1 MTPITIHWFRRD
13 LRIHDNTALSLAHS
27 EGNVLGLF
35 IFDRNILDEL
45 EDRNDARV
53 TFIHDAL
60 TRLEHDIRT
69 EGGSLLVRFGD
80 PLEVWKQLVDEFDIK
95 AVFTNEDYEP
105 YAGRRDASVGS
116 FLQLK
121 GIVFT
126 AVKDH
131 VILAKDDVLKD
142 DGTPYT
148 VYTPYSKKWKSVL
161 KESDL
166 NERKYVAKWSAD
178 SFGGRERECG
188 SGRGSER
195 GSGSG
200 SERESGSESGSGSGS
215 ERGSVL
221 LLEEIGFRRSSI
233 RVNVPSIPEQIIRHY
248 HETRDYPGVNGVS
261 HMSVHLRF
269 GTISIRELFRKSRN
283 WSEKYINELI
293 WREFYQMILWHF
305 PHVVTRSFKPA
316 YDAVQW
322 QNNEQWYEAWCAG
335 QTGFPI
341 VDAGMRELNATGYM
355 HNRTRMITAS
365 FLCKDLLIDW
375 RWGEAYFARKLLD
388 FDLASNNGGWQWA
401 AGTGCD
407 AAPYFRIFNPHE
419 QARKFDPDG
428 VYIRKWIPE
437 FDSLSYAQPIVDHK
451 VQREKALD
459 MYKVGL
465 ENEKM

>member
-116 FLQLK
+116 FLQSK

-178 SFGGRERECG
+178 SFGGR
-188 SGRGSER
+188 
-195 GSGSG
+195 
-200 SERESGSESGSGSGS
+200 
-215 ERGSVL
+215 
-221 LLEEIGFRRSSI
+221 
-233 RVNVPSIPEQIIRHY
+233 RH
-248 HETRDYPGVNGVS
+248 
-261 HMSVHLRF
+261 
-269 GTISIRELFRKSRN
+269 
-283 WSEKYINELI
+283 
-293 WREFYQMILWHF
+293 
-305 PHVVTRSFKPA
+305 
-316 YDAVQW
+316 
-322 QNNEQWYEAWCAG
+322 
-335 QTGFPI
+335 
-341 VDAGMRELNATGYM
+341 
-355 HNRTRMITAS
+355 
-365 FLCKDLLIDW
+365 
-375 RWGEAYFARKLLD
+375 GE
-388 FDLASNNGGWQWA
+388 
-401 AGTGCD
+401 
-407 AAPYFRIFNPHE
+407 
-419 QARKFDPDG
+419 
-428 VYIRKWIPE
+428 
-437 FDSLSYAQPIVDHK
+437 
-451 VQREKALD
+451 
-459 MYKVGL
+459 
-465 ENEKM
+465 

>member
-1 MTPITIHWFRRD
+1 
-13 LRIHDNTALSLAHS
+13 
-27 EGNVLGLF
+27 
-35 IFDRNILDEL
+35 
-45 EDRNDARV
+45 
-53 TFIHDAL
+53 
-60 TRLEHDIRT
+60 
-69 EGGSLLVRFGD
+69 
-80 PLEVWKQLVDEFDIK
+80 
-95 AVFTNEDYEP
+95 
-105 YAGRRDASVGS
+105 
-116 FLQLK
+116 
-121 GIVFT
+121 
-126 AVKDH
+126 
-131 VILAKDDVLKD
+131 
-142 DGTPYT
+142 
-148 VYTPYSKKWKSVL
+148 
-161 KESDL
+161 
-166 NERKYVAKWSAD
+166 
-178 SFGGRERECG
+178 
-188 SGRGSER
+188 
-195 GSGSG
+195 
-200 SERESGSESGSGSGS
+200 
-215 ERGSVL
+215 
-221 LLEEIGFRRSSI
+221 
-233 RVNVPSIPEQIIRHY
+233 
-248 HETRDYPGVNGVS
+248 
-261 HMSVHLRF
+261 RF